1 MTAVEDRLRAA
12 LHARA
17 GQVTTLRPVPP
28 PSTRARV
35 AVRPGLR
42 RAAVVL
48 LAAALAAVL
57 LVLPRLLSRGDD
69 PSVPADT
76 PPPHGPSTSTRTSKP
91 PSPAPSSPGESP
103 GPVAP

>member
-17 GQVTTLRPVPP
+17 GQVTTLRPAFP
-28 PSTRARV
+28 PSTRARMV
-35 AVRPGLR
+35 GRPGLR

-48 LAAALAAVL
+48 LAAALVTVL
-57 LVLPRLLSRGDD
+57 LVLPRLLSHQGD

-76 PPPHGPSTSTRTSKP
+76 PPPPSPSDSTSP
-91 PSPAPSSPGESP
+91 PPAPSQREEAP
-103 GPVAP
+103 GPATP